1 MAAKQSTKSLSK
13 ANNFAK
19 ELKDRKYHQRVVRNK
34 KAYDR
39 KKKLLEIHTRSGE
52 WQMSDV

>member
-1 MAAKQSTKSLSK
+1 MAQNQSRNSSSNK
-13 ANNFAK
+13 FAK

-52 WQMSDV
+52 WQVSDV

>member
-39 KKKLLEIHTRSGE
+39 KSLNENIYRNRKWE
-52 WQMSDV
+52 MSNV